1 MISALALVLSVLES
15 RDFKAEIRAERQ
27 QIKNERLAATKII
40 DLPGAVLARR
50 FQERSFQ
57 QKFKELGKSQR
68 AHWVEDELVGPLKG
82 LGVQYGWTFNT
93 RAELTYRSEQAGK
106 DKISVSGPQILAA
119 LRRNPRQADFYLKS
133 PIGPVHYWATPI
145 PGSGIAVIGQLCSP
159 SFAQSLGSMTGAK
172 VKVNNDLNPESLR
185 SVFEWPLRDHRGRAI
200 AFIEFQFP
208 HSSAEEITTGF
219 LPAWAGIPIAA
230 TLIALF
236 FGVLMVRWV
245 QRPISLL
252 VRAMT
257 NDEPHILDELATER
271 TDMGELAKLVQ
282 NSAIQSLR
290 IAAINKE
297 LERRMTEFNNSY
309 DMMIQGWSRAMDMRD
324 HETEGHTQRVAQMS
338 MMLATKLGLD
348 DELKTRLY
356 RGALLHDIGKMGVP
370 DAILLKPGKL
380 TDEEFD
386 IMKKHCQ
393 YAVEMLEPI
402 TFVKDCLDVPH
413 YHHEKYD
420 GTGYPCQLAGE
431 HIPLLA
437 RIFAVADVWD
447 ALRSDRPYRKG
458 WTETE
463 TRAYIAEQ
471 AGRHFDPAIVD
482 AFLELEAMPHPTD
495 AICEDAA

>member
-15 RDFKAEIRAERQ
+15 SDYKAELRADRLQ
-27 QIKNERLAATKII
+27 MKSERLAATRVM
-40 DLPGAVLARR
+40 DLPGVMMSKR
-50 FQERSFQ
+50 FQDVEYRQ
-57 QKFKELGKSQR
+57 NFKRLGRSQR
-68 AHWVEDELVGPLKG
+68 GRWVETDLIGPLKG

-93 RAELTYRSEQAGK
+93 RGELTYRSVKAVK
-106 DKISVSGPQILAA
+106 DNISVSGPQILAA
-119 LRRNPRQADFYLKS
+119 LRRSPRQADFYLKS
-133 PIGPVHYWATPI
+133 PLGPVHYWATPVS
-145 PGSGIAVIGQLCSP
+145 GSGIAVVGQLCS
-159 SFAQSLGSMTGAK
+159 SEFAQYLGSMTGAK
-172 VKVNNDLNPESLR
+172 VKVNEDLNSVSRR
-185 SVFEWPLRDHRGRAI
+185 SVFEWGLRDHHGRAI
-200 AFIEFQFP
+200 GFIEFLFP
-208 HSSAEEITTGF
+208 HATTPEVTSGI
-219 LPAWAGIPIAA
+219 LPTWAVIPVAA
-230 TLIALF
+230 SLISLF

-257 NDEPHILDELATER
+257 HDEPHILDDLATER

-282 NSAIQSLR
+282 SSAVQSLR
-290 IAAINKE
+290 IAAVNKE
-297 LERRMTEFNNSY
+297 LERRITEFNHSY

-338 MMLATKLGLD
+338 MLLAAKLGLD
-348 DELKTRLY
+348 EELKTRLF

-402 TFVKDCLDVPH
+402 TFVKDCLDIPH

-431 HIPLLA
+431 QIPLLA

-447 ALRSDRPYRKG
+447 ALRSDRPYRQG
-458 WTETE
+458 WTEQA

-471 AGRHFDPAIVD
+471 AGRHFDPSIVD
-482 AFLELEAMPHPTD
+482 AFLELESMPHPSD
-495 AICEDAA
+495 ALHEDAA